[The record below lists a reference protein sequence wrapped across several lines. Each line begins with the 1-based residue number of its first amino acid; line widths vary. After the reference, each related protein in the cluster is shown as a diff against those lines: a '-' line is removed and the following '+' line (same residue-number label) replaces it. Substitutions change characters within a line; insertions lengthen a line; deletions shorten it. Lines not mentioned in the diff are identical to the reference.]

1 MMMKPDGV
9 LRAGR
14 MRWMTVPVLA
24 FLLVAAL
31 AAAAPASAPGPAP
44 ASASATAPAASVA
57 NGASSTAGGAAGS
70 PARSIMVD
78 DFEDLSA
85 WKSQP
90 ADGVELAIRPDAGV
104 HGRSMR
110 LDFRFAA
117 GSGWAVAHKAF
128 DLELP
133 ENYAF
138 TFRLRGAAPTNHLE
152 FKLIDAT
159 GENVWWFV
167 RRDLRFPEAWE
178 VFTTRKRQISFAWG
192 PAGGGEIRR
201 VAAIEF
207 AITAGSGGSGSVW
220 IDDLELRP
228 LPPPTA
234 APPAPV
240 ASSSSSEADHRAAL
254 ATDGDAA
261 TAWVSAPGDTA
272 PWILLDLHGPREF
285 GGLILDWA
293 PGKHP
298 DRYRVEESLD
308 GVEWRTI
315 RTVAEGNGGRDYLC
329 LPESEAAFLRVRTG
343 EVGGGEQQAG
353 GQRSGV
359 QRPGT
364 MREGVS
370 LREITVEPL
379 AWSSSREAFFQ
390 AVARDVPRGSY
401 PRGITGEEPSWTVVG
416 VDGDAREVLFGE
428 DGNIETGKASWSVEP
443 FLFADGRLLT
453 WADVS
458 SRQSL
463 EEGSLPIPTVEW
475 TAGSLGLT
483 ITPFAIGPPGA
494 SSVVVRYRVYN
505 RGAERKPVTLYLAMR
520 PFQVNPPAQ
529 FLNTVGGC
537 APVRR
542 VSRDS
547 RRVRVDG
554 APGLVSL
561 AEPAAFGATAFDG
574 GDLVNDFLRNG
585 RLPPDS
591 TAADSFAAASGA
603 LSFPLDLGSGEE
615 AEVAIVVPLY
625 AGSNLPPEMPSADA
639 RAWTAARLAECRTQ
653 WKSMTGAVSIELPG
667 AAADIGNTLRAQ
679 LGYVLVNRA
688 GPAIQPGTR
697 SYARSW
703 IRDGALTSSA
713 LLRLGR
719 AGTVRAFIQWF
730 APNQF
735 PSGKI
740 PCVVDARGPDPVP
753 EHDSSGEF
761 IFLVAEYYR
770 FTGDRAFAESLLPR
784 VEKAASY
791 LDSLRQERRSEA
803 WRTPET
809 RPFFG
814 LLPPSISHEGY
825 SAKPMH
831 SYWDDAWA
839 LRGFRDAAFL
849 AGELGSAA
857 ERARWQAAADEFGR
871 DFAASVAATQ
881 QVHGIDYV
889 PGCADLGDFDA
900 TSTTILLA
908 PTGAA
913 SVLPRASVERTFE
926 RYWDFFRDRR
936 AGEPWEAFTPY
947 ELRNVG
953 AFVRL
958 GWRGRAHELL
968 AFFLAH
974 RNPEGWRQWA
984 EVVWREPRV
993 PRFIGDLPHTW
1004 VGTDF
1009 VRSVLD
1015 MLAYDEEPD
1024 STLVIGAGVPR
1035 DWVKTSP
1042 GLAVRGLRTPHGAL
1056 SYTMRMA
1063 GGRGKDGA
1071 NGRTGGAVEVRI
1083 EGGLRVP
1090 RGGVVVRTF
1099 LDDAIREATVNGKRV
1114 TPGAGGGVVVRELPA
1129 TVVVRGR

>member
-1 MMMKPDGV
+1 
-9 LRAGR
+9 
-14 MRWMTVPVLA
+14 MRLSCFLDVRQTQLIIIQAVT
-24 FLLVAAL
+24 LLVF
-31 AAAAPASAPGPAP
+31 AAAPARAV
-44 ASASATAPAASVA
+44 ASATATPA
-57 NGASSTAGGAAGS
+57 
-70 PARSIMVD
+70 PSILVD

-85 WKSQP
+85 WKAQP
-90 ADGVELAIRPDAGV
+90 ADGVELSIRPDAGV

-110 LDFRFAA
+110 LDFCFTA

-138 TFRLRGAAPTNHLE
+138 TFRLRGAASLNHLE
-152 FKLIDAT
+152 FKLIDNT

-167 RRDLRFPEAWE
+167 RRDLRFPDAWE
-178 VFTTRKRQISFAWG
+178 LFTTRKRQISFAWG
-192 PAGGGEIRR
+192 PAGGGDIRR

-207 AITAGSGGSGSVW
+207 AVTAGSGGKGSIW

-228 LPPPTA
+228 LPLPTA
-234 APPAPV
+234 APPVPV
-240 ASSSSSEADHRAAL
+240 ASASSAEEGHGPPL
-254 ATDGDAA
+254 AVDGDAA
-261 TAWVSAPGDTA
+261 TAWESATGDAA
-272 PWILLDLHGPREF
+272 PWVRLDLGGPREF
-285 GGLILDWA
+285 GGLVLDWT
-293 PGKHP
+293 PGRHP
-298 DRYRVEESLD
+298 GDYRVDASLD
-308 GVEWRTI
+308 GTEWRTI
-315 RTVAEGNGGRDYLC
+315 RRVTGGNGGRDYLY
-329 LPESEAAFLRVRTG
+329 LPESEAAFLRVQ
-343 EVGGGEQQAG
+343 VGEQKPQAAEAGRG
-353 GQRSGV
+353 GTEQK
-359 QRPGT
+359 PGAAAERKPGAAGE
-364 MREGVS
+364 REPGAKGADVTRVS

-428 DGNIETGKASWSVEP
+428 DGNVESGKGAWSVEP
-443 FLFADGRLLT
+443 FLFADGRLTT
-453 WADVS
+453 WADVA
-458 SRQSL
+458 SRQTL
-463 EEGSLPIPTVEW
+463 EDGCLPIPTVEW
-475 TAGSLGLT
+475 TAGSLGLGVT
-483 ITPFAIGPPGA
+483 AFAIGSPDA
-494 SSVVVRYRVYN
+494 SSVVIRYRVYN
-505 RGAERKPVTLYLAMR
+505 RGAERKQVTLFLAVR

-529 FLNTVGGC
+529 FLNTRGGW
-537 APVRR
+537 APVREIAR
-542 VSRDS
+542 EGRI
-547 RRVRVDG
+547 VRVNG
-554 APGLVSL
+554 VPGLVSL
-561 AEPAAFGATAFDG
+561 APAAAFGATTFDG

-585 RLPPDS
+585 MLPAEPA
-591 TAADSFAAASGA
+591 AADSFEAASAA
-603 LSFPLDLGSGEE
+603 LSYPLDLGPGED

-625 AGSNLPPEMPSADA
+625 PGSPLPPEMQSADA
-639 RAWTAARLAECRTQ
+639 GARTAGGAQDWTAARLAECRAQ
-653 WKSMTGAVSIELPG
+653 WEALTGRVGIELPG
-667 AAADIGNTLRAQ
+667 AAAEIARTVQAQ

-703 IRDGALTSSA
+703 IRDGALTCSA
-713 LLRLGR
+713 LLRLGH
-719 AGTVRAFIQWF
+719 AETVMAFIEWF

-740 PCVVDARGPDPVP
+740 PCVVDFRGPDPVP

-770 FTGDRAFAESLLPR
+770 FTGDRAFTASLLPR
-784 VEKAASY
+784 VAKAAAY
-791 LDSLRQERRSEA
+791 LDSLRRERTSAEWSE
-803 WRTPET
+803 PEK
-809 RPFFG
+809 RHFFG

-839 LRGFRDAAFL
+839 LCGFRDAAFL
-849 AGELGSAA
+849 AGELGSGA
-857 ERARWQAAADEFGR
+857 ERARWQAVADEFGR
-871 DFAASVAATQ
+871 DFAASVAAAQ

-900 TSTTILLA
+900 TSTTILLG
-908 PTGAA
+908 PTDAA

-926 RYWDFFRDRR
+926 RYWDFFRARR
-936 AGEPWEAFTPY
+936 AGEPWDAFTPY

-958 GWRGRAHELL
+958 GWRDRAHDLL
-968 AFFLAH
+968 GFFLAH

-1015 MLAYDEEPD
+1015 MLAYDREAD
-1024 STLVIGAGVPR
+1024 SALVIGAGVPR
-1035 DWVKTSP
+1035 DWVATEP
-1042 GLAVRGLRTPHGAL
+1042 GLAVRGLRTAHGAL

-1063 GGRGKDGA
+1063 GDG
-1071 NGRTGGAVEVRI
+1071 VEVRI
-1083 EGGLRVP
+1083 EKGLRVP

-1099 LDDAIREATVNGKRV
+1099 LDDAIGEATVNGERV
-1114 TPGAGGGVVVRELPA
+1114 RPGSRGEIVVREVPA
-1129 TVVVRGR
+1129 TVVVRER